1 MRKPKIQ
8 KRFCKHCKKHT
19 KHKITLYKKGKERAS
34 AEGKRRYERKQKGYG
49 SQSKPIQRNQA
60 KINKKST
67 PIFQCTECSKKSIGK
82 SYRVKR
88 FELIEV

>member
-1 MRKPKIQ
+1 MKYPKTQ
-8 KRFCKHCKKHT
+8 RRYCKNCNKHT
-19 KHKITLYKKGKERAS
+19 QHKITIYKKGKERLKS
-34 AEGKRRYERKQKGYG
+34 EGKRRYERKQKGYG

-60 KINKKST
+60 KVNKKST